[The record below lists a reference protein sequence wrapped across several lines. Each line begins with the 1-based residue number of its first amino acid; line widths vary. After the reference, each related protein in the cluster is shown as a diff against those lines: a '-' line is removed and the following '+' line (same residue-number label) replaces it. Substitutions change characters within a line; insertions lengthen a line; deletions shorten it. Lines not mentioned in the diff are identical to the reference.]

1 MSEWVS
7 EWVSEW
13 PSDLENM
20 KSSSNGNADDGDD
33 EDDGDDIYDDDD
45 EEEEEEDYNLS
56 DESKKV
62 THQWIPTRPR
72 DANEF
77 SKSLG
82 LSSY

>member
-1 MSEWVS
+1 M
-7 EWVSEW
+7 
-13 PSDLENM
+13 N

-33 EDDGDDIYDDDD
+33 EDDGDIYDDDDDD
-45 EEEEEEDYNLS
+45 EEEEEEDYNLP

-62 THQWIPTRPR
+62 THRWIPTRPR